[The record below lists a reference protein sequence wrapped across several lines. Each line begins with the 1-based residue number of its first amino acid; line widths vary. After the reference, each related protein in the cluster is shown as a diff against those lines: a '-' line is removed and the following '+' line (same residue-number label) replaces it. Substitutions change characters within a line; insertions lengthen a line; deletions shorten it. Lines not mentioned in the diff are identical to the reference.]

1 MDLLNFINTPFG
13 MLICFSIPFVIIGVC
28 QLIDDNVIKPK
39 YERKLN
45 ENEIYNEINK
55 KTHLNNSLLQTA
67 KEDFIKWGYCWSE
80 NSFLDMK
87 DRLTPEMFDTLSLQC
102 EGYTDTESRRIIE
115 IDDKDIEVKY
125 LNIRFLPE
133 SNPKSSH
140 HSCQIF
146 IDISVYKKDKI
157 VLESSQEITFG
168 NDDFHHRR
176 YIMVY
181 NASISNENDIKNL
194 EIPANW
200 HLEKIFDYND
210 WYKMK
215 EKTYPKL
222 LKMLLKR

>member
-55 KTHLNNSLLQTA
+55 KTHLNDSLLQAA

-87 DRLTPEMFDTLSLQC
+87 DRLTPEMFDALSLQC

-125 LNIRFLPE
+125 
-133 SNPKSSH
+133 
-140 HSCQIF
+140 
-146 IDISVYKKDKI
+146 
-157 VLESSQEITFG
+157 
-168 NDDFHHRR
+168 HHRR

-210 WYKMK
+210 WYRMK
-215 EKTYPKL
+215 EKRYPKL